1 MAHGGC
7 NGHTLCPPQ
16 LEHTLHIFAKEG
28 GFDGKVGRLVLGNQS
43 ADGVE
48 DELQFFVAVFY
59 LSGFKHTHFKQ
70 RGGMPLHG
78 NKAVAHYNG
87 AGVDAEYYFRVLLQ
101 TGLYFY
107 NITRLMKLN
116 RNIKSWNYRK
126 FINYFLGPILFLW
139 LSWSIYN
146 EIRNQPNLEAALEVF
161 SSAKL
166 FYFIP
171 VVLLMVLNWS
181 IEAIKWKLSVK
192 PIQPIGFL
200 KAFRAVLSG
209 VSFSVSTPNRIGE
222 YLGRVLYMDEGN
234 RLRTIS
240 MTMVGSLSQ
249 LIITILMGAAGL
261 IIMKRDIEAAHLV
274 QGLWLQVIIYG
285 VLTVLA
291 VLTVFYFRLSWLV
304 RLLNRLPGSKR
315 FLYLVQTLEELD
327 ATLLLRLLSF
337 SLLRYIVFIV
347 QYYLLFQL
355 FDVNI
360 GMWQTF
366 WTVSVTFLVMAV
378 IPTFAIAELAQRGY
392 VAKMVVGIYSGNI
405 AGIIF
410 ATTGIWFINLVLPAI
425 AGSLLI
431 LGIKKLYKEEDEQT

>member
-1 MAHGGC
+1 
-7 NGHTLCPPQ
+7 
-16 LEHTLHIFAKEG
+16 
-28 GFDGKVGRLVLGNQS
+28 
-43 ADGVE
+43 
-48 DELQFFVAVFY
+48 
-59 LSGFKHTHFKQ
+59 
-70 RGGMPLHG
+70 
-78 NKAVAHYNG
+78 
-87 AGVDAEYYFRVLLQ
+87 
-101 TGLYFY
+101 
-107 NITRLMKLN
+107 MKLN

-126 FINYFLGPILFLW
+126 FINYFLGPLLFVW

-146 EIRNQPNLEAALEVF
+146 EIRNQTGLKAALEVF

-181 IEAIKWKLSVK
+181 IEAMKWKVSVK
-192 PIQPIGFL
+192 PIQKIGFL

-261 IIMKRDIEAAHLV
+261 IVMKQDIEAAQLIS
-274 QGLWLQVIIYG
+274 GIWFQVILYG
-285 VLTVLA
+285 VLAVLL

-304 RLLNRLPGSKR
+304 KLINRLPGSKR

-337 SLLRYIVFIV
+337 SLLRFVIFIV

-355 FDVNI
+355 FDVELN
-360 GMWQTF
+360 MWQVF
-366 WTVSVTFLVMAV
+366 WTVSVVFLIMAV

-392 VAKMVVGIYSGNI
+392 VAKTIVGLYSGNI

-410 ATTGIWFINLVLPAI
+410 VTTGIWLINLVLPAI
-425 AGSLLI
+425 VGSLLI